1 MTTIAPAVNW
11 DNLPL
16 MLTAAEA
23 APIMRLT
30 LNALYVMAR
39 QHRIA
44 HVHYGREIRLDR
56 DALRRGD
63 IHSLHS
69 HDPAETQPTS
79 ASDLLHLPSRRSSP
93 RRSSQ
98 SQSTRVAGR

>member
-1 MTTIAPAVNW
+1 MTATPRASDW

-16 MLTAAEA
+16 LLTVSEA
-23 APIMRLT
+23 APIVRIT
-30 LNALYVMAR
+30 PNALYVMTR

-63 IHSLHS
+63 TRS
-69 HDPAETQPTS
+69 HHTHDAASSQPSSRSDPLQP
-79 ASDLLHLPSRRSSP
+79 PRRRPSP
-93 RRSSQ
+93 RRSQ

>member
-1 MTTIAPAVNW
+1 MTSTTPAVNW

-63 IHSLHS
+63 IHSLHT
-69 HDPAETQPTS
+69 HDAPSSQPS
-79 ASDLLHLPSRRSSP
+79 SQSDPLHLPHRRSSP
-93 RRSSQ
+93 RRFESAPA
-98 SQSTRVAGR
+98 AGR